1 MMTKSKVSFTIDKSI
16 LTKVENASSR
26 YKIPKS
32 RIAEDALSYWLKLKT
47 KELMAKGYEDMAE
60 EDGMMAE
67 MTFDAQK
74 EVVK

>member
-16 LTKVENASSR
+16 LSKVENASSR

-32 RIAEDALSYWLKLKT
+32 RIAEDALNYWLKMKT

-60 EDGMMAE
+60 DDGKIAD

-74 EVVK
+74 EAVK